1 MILVVI
7 EGFGKR
13 ETVNKYLGKGYEVF
27 ASGGHIRDLP
37 EHSFGI
43 DIKNN
48 FQPLYK
54 NMPDKD
60 KIIKELLQKA
70 KNADGIL
77 LATDP
82 DREGEAIAWHIAYIL
97 GLDVNSQCRIEFHE
111 ITEDAVKYAL
121 LNPRAI
127 DINLVDAQQAR
138 RVLDRLVG
146 YKLSPFLSRK
156 VAPKLSAGRVQSVT
170 LKLVVDREREI
181 INFKPEEY
189 WVLTATMKKKNAD
202 PNVPNDD
209 MEFKATFNSVDG
221 KKVKIKNAE
230 QMQRL
235 LENIKDKEYE
245 VYNIKKGE
253 TYSNPN
259 PPYITSS
266 MQQDAL
272 NKIGFNLKKTTS
284 VAQKLYEGVDIKGE
298 GKSALVTY
306 IRTDS
311 TRVAPQA
318 QAAAKEYIIKNFGAE
333 YYPDKPNIY
342 KTKKDAQD
350 AHEAIRPVNINRT
363 PESIKDKVET
373 DVYKLYKLI
382 YERFIA
388 SQMSKAKYYSVSA
401 DLETVDTDKKFQF
414 KATGK
419 ALQFAGYMKVYK
431 SYTEEEDKEQ
441 EKMPNLEK
449 GDLCLALN
457 YKDEQKFTKPPAR
470 YTEASLVKTM
480 EEKGIG
486 RPATYTP
493 TITNIASR
501 NYTEKDGKYI
511 KPTELG
517 FKVTDILTKYFE
529 NIMSLSFTAEMET
542 ELDEIADGKLV
553 WQDVVKEFWTDFE
566 QQLLVAGETAESLK
580 SAPIET
586 DETCEKCGSKMVI
599 REGKFGKFLSC
610 SNYPTCKNIAK
621 DVKITDDNKIV
632 KVEPVEDIETDL
644 VCEKC
649 GAKMLIKTGKFGKF
663 YGCSNYPTCKN
674 IKPLDEGNYGV
685 CPKCGKSLVR
695 RLNKQKRYFY
705 GCSGYPD
712 CDFISN
718 KPLNENTATSET
730 NETNK
735 NE

>member
-27 ASGGHIRDLP
+27 ASGGHVRDLP

-43 DIKNN
+43 DLKNN
-48 FQPLYK
+48 FEPIYK
-54 NMPDKD
+54 NLPDKD
-60 KIIKELLQKA
+60 KIIQELQEKA
-70 KNADGIL
+70 KKASAVL

-97 GLDVNSQCRIEFHE
+97 GLDVNSPCRIEFHE
-111 ITEDAVKYAL
+111 ITEDVVKYAL
-121 LNPRAI
+121 SNPRAI

-146 YKLSPFLSRK
+146 YKLSPFLSKK

-181 INFKPEEY
+181 LNFKPEEY
-189 WVLTATMKKKNAD
+189 WTLTATMKKKF
-202 PNVPNDD
+202 PNELITNDD
-209 MEFKATFNSVDG
+209 MQFKASFVGVDN
-221 KKVKIKNAE
+221 KKVKIKNKE

-235 LENIKDKEYE
+235 LDNIVDKEYR
-245 VYNIKKGE
+245 VSKIKKGE
-253 TYSNPN
+253 TFSNPN

-272 NKIGFNLKKTTS
+272 NKISFSLKKTTS
-284 VAQKLYEGVDIKGE
+284 VAQKLYEGVDIAGE

-318 QAAAKEYIIKNFGAE
+318 QAAAKEYIIKNYGEE
-333 YYPDKPNIY
+333 YYPNKPNIY

-363 PESIKDKVET
+363 PESIKDKVDS

-388 SQMSKAKYYSVSA
+388 SQMSKAIYYSVSA

-431 SYTEEEDKEQ
+431 SYTEDEEKEQ
-441 EKMPNLEK
+441 EKMPNLEEN
-449 GDLCLALN
+449 DLCLALD

-493 TITNIASR
+493 TITTIASR
-501 NYTEKDGKYI
+501 NYTEKDGKFI

-529 NIMSLSFTAEMET
+529 NIMNVSFTAEMET
-542 ELDEIADGKLV
+542 DLDEVADGKLN
-553 WQDVVKEFWTDFE
+553 WKEVVKIFWDDFE
-566 QQLLVAGETAESLK
+566 KQLLIAGETAESMK

-586 DETCEKCGSKMVI
+586 DEICDKCGSKMVI

-610 SNYPTCKNIAK
+610 SNYPECKNIAK
-621 DVKITDDNKIV
+621 DVKITEDNKIQ
-632 KVEPVEDIETDL
+632 KIELVEDVETDE

-649 GAKMLIKTGKFGKF
+649 GSKMLIKTGKFGKF
-663 YGCSNYPTCKN
+663 LGCSNYPKCKN
-674 IKPLDEGNYGV
+674 IKSLDDENYGN
-685 CPKCGKSLVR
+685 CPKCGKPLVR
-695 RLNKQKRYFY
+695 RLNKQKKYFY
-705 GCSGYPD
+705 GCSSYPN

-718 KPLNENTATSET
+718 KPLV
-730 NETNK
+730 
-735 NE
+735 